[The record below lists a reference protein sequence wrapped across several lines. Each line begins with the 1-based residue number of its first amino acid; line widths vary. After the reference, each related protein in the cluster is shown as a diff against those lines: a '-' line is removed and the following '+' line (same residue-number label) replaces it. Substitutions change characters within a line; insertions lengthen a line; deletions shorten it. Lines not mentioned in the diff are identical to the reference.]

1 MFFSFNTLANN
12 SLYDQKFPA
21 ASISSLCKNSLEWYD
36 DHPGYVGEFDR
47 VFDYCKEYVKDVSP
61 EGFNV
66 NPILSD
72 FGSMNGVN
80 TRLGIVFI
88 KVLILLVEQVNLLLP

>member
-1 MFFSFNTLANN
+1 MYSLFTYTEKKFLGIPSFMFFSFNTLANN

-61 EGFNV
+61 EG
-66 NPILSD
+66 L
-72 FGSMNGVN
+72 M
-80 TRLGIVFI
+80 
-88 KVLILLVEQVNLLLP
+88 